1 MKSFKK
7 PLNLIVILAI
17 FMSVSLPSVLLAD
30 ESPVKFEA
38 PEVMAVPERVE
49 PKSDTDWQAKVNNK
63 NAEVIEVLN
72 ILNPVAAFLTAAFEQ
87 FGDEMGEVTHEEWVD
102 TQAHLTKALTL
113 YGESQ
118 KLMEKEKFSKQLF
131 LDLEETWQ
139 LLVKVGVAGIRTK
152 SMVDNDLARMS
163 K

>member
-7 PLNLIVILAI
+7 PISLFVALTV
-17 FMSVSLPSVLLAD
+17 FMTLSLPSALLAD

-38 PEVMAVPERVE
+38 PEAMAVPERME
-49 PKSDTDWQAKVNNK
+49 PKSETDWEAKVNNK

-87 FGDEMGEVTHEEWVD
+87 FGDNFGEVTHEEWAD
-102 TQAHLTKALTL
+102 TQAQLTKALTL
-113 YGESQ
+113 YGKSKES
-118 KLMEKEKFSKQLF
+118 MEKEKFSKQLF

-139 LLVKVGVAGIRTK
+139 LLVKVGVAGLRTK
-152 SMVDNDLARMS
+152 SMVDSDLARMGN
-163 K
+163 

>member
-7 PLNLIVILAI
+7 PLNLIVVLAI
-17 FMSVSLPSVLLAD
+17 FMSVSLPAALLAD
-30 ESPVKFEA
+30 ESPVKFEV
-38 PEVMAVPERVE
+38 PEAMAVPERME
-49 PKSDTDWQAKVNNK
+49 PESETDWKAKVNNK

-87 FGDEMGEVTHEEWVD
+87 FGDEFGEVTHEEWVD
-102 TQAHLTKALTL
+102 TQAYLTKALTL
-113 YGESQ
+113 YDESQ
-118 KLMEKEKFSKQLF
+118 KLMEKKKFTKQLF

-152 SMVDNDLARMS
+152 SMVDSDLARMS
-163 K
+163 R